1 MTDANHND
9 TIGPRSQA
17 LFARARSVIPGGVNS
32 PVRAFRAVGGNPL
45 FLQSGKG
52 AHVTDVD
59 GRSYIDFIASWG
71 PLLFGH
77 AHEQITEAIVRAAE
91 KGSSFGAATEAEV
104 VLAEKIC
111 SMVPRVDMVR
121 LVNSGTEATLSAI
134 RLARAFTGRPKILKF
149 VGCYHGHGDSFL
161 IKAGSGVATLGLPD
175 SPGVTSA
182 TAADTLVADFNDSNA
197 VAELFDH
204 HEGNI
209 ACVIVE
215 PVVGNMGVV
224 PPHDGFLQALRK
236 LCDERGSLL
245 IFDEVMT
252 GFRLA
257 AGGAQERF
265 GVEPDL
271 STFGKIIGGG
281 MPIGAYGG
289 RRAIMEMVAP
299 SGTMYQAGTL
309 SGNPVAVA
317 AGQAMLD
324 LITAMPELYDKLET
338 SGATLQR
345 GIESHIREQGTAACV
360 QRVGS
365 MFTLFFGEGPI
376 HNFDDAAACDGK
388 RFARYFQAML
398 GQGVLIAP
406 SAFEAA
412 FLGTAHTSDVIG
424 QVLEAVGIALKE
436 SA

>member
-1 MTDANHND
+1 MTNATHKDA
-9 TIGPRSQA
+9 IGPRSQA
-17 LFARARSVIPGGVNS
+17 LFTRAQKVIPGGVNS

-45 FLQSGKG
+45 FLESGKG

-77 AHEQITEAIVRAAE
+77 AHEKITSAITTAAE
-91 KGSSFGAATEAEV
+91 RGTSFGASTEAEV

-111 SMVPRVDMVR
+111 SMVPGLDMVR

-134 RLARAFTGRPKILKF
+134 RLARAFTSRPKILKF

-161 IKAGSGVATLGLPD
+161 IKAGSGIATLGLPD

-182 TAADTLVADFNDSNA
+182 TAADTLVADYNDADA
-197 VAELFDH
+197 VADLFDH
-204 HEGNI
+204 HDGNI

-224 PPHDGFLQALRK
+224 PPDDGFLQRLRT
-236 LCDERGSLL
+236 LCDEHGSLL

-252 GFRLA
+252 GFRLS
-257 AGGAQERF
+257 AGGAQELF
-265 GVEPDL
+265 GVQPDL

-289 RRAIMEMVAP
+289 RRSIMEMVAP

-324 LITAMPELYDKLET
+324 LITATPDLYQQLDNT
-338 SGATLQR
+338 GAVLQK
-345 GIESHIREQGTAACV
+345 GIEAHIAEQSIAACV

-376 HNFDDAAACDGK
+376 DNFDASADCDSE
-388 RFARYFQAML
+388 RFARYFQSML
-398 GQGVLIAP
+398 KHGVLIAP

-412 FLGTAHTSDVIG
+412 FLGTAHTSDIID
-424 QVLEAVGIALKE
+424 QVLDAVGKALKE